1 MKSPAGSFQK
11 PLQKIKTVDIK
22 AQCVYTHRVDECA
35 IPSPVVETR
44 GRAAPVVVRRGAS
57 FFIDDCVACT
67 DREFCASCLAQAMEG
82 R

>member
-1 MKSPAGSFQK
+1 MR

-22 AQCVYTHRVDECA
+22 AQCVYTHRVDDCSASSA
-35 IPSPVVETR
+35 IVETR
-44 GRAAPVVVRRGAS
+44 GRAAPVVVQRTVS

-67 DREFCASCLAQAMEG
+67 DREFCAPCLAQAMEG